1 MDRRLTTQPTLLK
14 IPLLHHAVG
23 HDPDMLVLRLCG
35 QEKSPITEHV
45 PVPLVRLNHAC
56 RCQCGAEHQA
66 TPCAVYRFRV
76 PVEGVSPR
84 RVGAPVQRAKGAK
97 HPIRWEGF
105 HRRPEIDQSLLRWGA
120 DEIGPDVR
128 PDQSTKSGAFYVN
141 LIVPYL

>member
-1 MDRRLTTQPTLLK
+1 
-14 IPLLHHAVG
+14 
-23 HDPDMLVLRLCG
+23 MLVLRLCG